1 LARPGTVLSLRVPH
15 QRVLSLDELV
25 AAGTVGDQ
33 GARLLRSL
41 VSRRLAF
48 LVSGGTGSGKTT
60 LLNSLLS
67 LVPSDERLV
76 LVEDASELRPD
87 HPHVVGLEARPPNIE
102 GAGEVTLRT
111 LVRQA
116 LRMRPDRL
124 VVGEVR
130 GAEVVELMA
139 ALNTGHEGGCGTIHA
154 NSARD
159 VPARVEALALAAGLG
174 REAAHS
180 QLLAGLDAVLHLG
193 RDHDGHRVLREVAVP
208 LRRPDGLA
216 DLLTAVSFRDGEA
229 VTGPGE
235 ADLVARL
242 CR

>member
-1 LARPGTVLSLRVPH
+1 MQGT
-15 QRVLSLDELV
+15 
-25 AAGTVGDQ
+25 AW
-33 GARLLRSL
+33 RSNTL
-41 VSRRLAF
+41 TGSMP
-48 LVSGGTGSGKTT
+48 GGTGSGKTT

-67 LVPSDERLV
+67 LVPAGERLV

-87 HPHVVGLEARPPNIE
+87 HSHVVGLEARPPNIE

-193 RDHDGHRVLREVAVP
+193 RDHDGLRVLREVAVP
-208 LRRPDGLA
+208 SRRADGLA
-216 DLLTAVSFRDGEA
+216 DLRTAVSFRDGEA